1 MSNKVFD
8 GEFFKNLENIS
19 LKARMT
25 INNGAAGGR
34 RSKAKGSSVEF
45 SDFREY
51 TPGDDF
57 RRIDWNAYGRFEKLF
72 LKLFMEE
79 REAYINIFLD
89 CSKSMIAGDGS
100 KAMMAQRLS
109 AVFTYMALNNL
120 DRVCI
125 NTMTSK
131 GITPSSSF
139 MGKGTFQQA
148 LSFIEN
154 ANFNGS
160 TNLWD
165 SIKKK
170 QLKSRAV
177 SIVISDFF
185 TEGSIEGLI
194 KYLAFNKQQIVFIQ
208 VLTKD
213 EISPE
218 IDGQVRLVDSETKE
232 EINITITP
240 KMMKAYEVKLKALTN
255 GMKEQL
261 KRYGGSFVQVSS
273 EEELQK
279 VIFEKLSKEGII

>member
-89 CSKSMIAGDGS
+89 CSKSMAVGEGD
-100 KAMMAQRLS
+100 KAKMAQRLS
-109 AVFTYMALNNL
+109 AVFTYLALNNL

-125 NTMTSK
+125 NNMASK
-131 GITPSSSF
+131 GITPSSAF

-177 SIVISDFF
+177 AIVISDFF

-208 VLTKD
+208 VLNKD

-218 IDGQVRLVDSETKE
+218 IDGQVRLIDSETKE

-240 KMMKAYEVKLKALTN
+240 KMMKAYEIKLKALTN
-255 GMKEQL
+255 GIKEQL